1 MRNGREPSSSSSS
14 QSAAAAAASE
24 DEIPT
29 VVLQEQMESMLVD
42 MTAAEFRVRELREEL
57 DTFESHPIFSS
68 MMLAWFLS
76 FNLSEYN
83 SNRIEDLK
91 RDALQAWQPVL
102 NSFMEGGA
110 SDNLTEID
118 VKLFESIIQDII
130 SHADMIAGSNESPEN
145 LILNLKRIAHT
156 ELDNARRSLEQNRIA
171 FQECQIT
178 LQARGVVPAAVL
190 EMQRSMEEETR
201 REQEAKRAK
210 EQRQREIVA
219 ERQKAVVAERQRE
232 RQRMLEEEEE
242 KQRREREREEKQR
255 RDREREEKQRR
266 DRERELERQRRERDE
281 EEIRT
286 KALAAARNKVAR
298 PASSNMPSSNHAA
311 SHMAGRP
318 KATSGITFFRLFLL
332 YSENMV
338 RETCYSEYFIFG
350 ASSDFSRAF
359 FFVHVKSY

>member
-1 MRNGREPSSSSSS
+1 MRNEREPSSS

-91 RDALQAWQPVL
+91 RDALKAWQPVL

-130 SHADMIAGSNESPEN
+130 SHADMIAGSNESPED

-156 ELDNARRSLEQNRIA
+156 ELDNARRSLEQNRVA

-190 EMQRSMEEETR
+190 EMQRSMEEDTR
-201 REQEAKRAK
+201 REQEVKRAK
-210 EQRQREIVA
+210 EQRQREVVA
-219 ERQKAVVAERQRE
+219 ERQKALVAERQRE

-242 KQRREREREEKQR
+242 KLRWDREREERQR
-255 RDREREEKQRR
+255 WDREREEKQRR
-266 DRERELERQRRERDE
+266 DRERELERLQRERDE
-281 EEIRT
+281 EEIRL
-286 KALAAARNKVAR
+286 KALAAARNKIAR
-298 PASSNMPSSNHAA
+298 PASSNMPSSTHAA
-311 SHMAGRP
+311 SHTLGRP
-318 KATSGITFFRLFLL
+318 KATSGITFFRLFKNYGEGRGRRATF
-332 YSENMV
+332 YS
-338 RETCYSEYFIFG
+338 FLFFFG
-350 ASSDFSRAF
+350 A
-359 FFVHVKSY
+359 FV